1 MSESSSGKQ
10 SDPVGAD
17 DLAYHDDPGASP
29 TYIGNPELRF
39 EAGRALVWALVVG
52 LVWLTV
58 HISQS
63 LLVIFGAMVFAC
75 MVDGGAR
82 LLGKALPIGRGL
94 RVAIVLV
101 LVTVFF
107 IWLGYFAGS
116 QISQQAAQF
125 PAIINEQ
132 LARTI
137 AFLQEKGFAI
147 RTGDI
152 QSFAASMASGV
163 GTVTKAIGGIF
174 GGLTTLVLII
184 IIGVYLAIDPR
195 IYERGVAWMV
205 PRKQRS
211 ALYDTLSHQ
220 AFTLRRLMAGRLVGM
235 VFEGFFTWVMLAFG
249 GMLIGIEA
257 VPMAALLGLLTG
269 LLAFIPNIGAIIS
282 GVLMVLVGFS
292 GGTDMGLYT
301 ILVYFL
307 VQNFDGYVLV
317 PMIAKKTVDLAPALV
332 LSAQLIFGVLFGLL
346 GLALADPLLAM
357 IKVALERRSASV
369 KGEPDPAQAP
379 EPA

>member
-1 MSESSSGKQ
+1 MTDTSSGSGKDRA
-10 SDPVGAD
+10 SKD

-29 TYIGNPELRF
+29 TYIGDPKLRF
-39 EAGRALVWALVVG
+39 EAGRALVWG
-52 LVWLTV
+52 LVIGLIWLTV

-75 MVDGGAR
+75 MVDGGSR

-94 RVAIVLV
+94 RVTIVLL
-101 LVTVFF
+101 LVTAFF

-116 QISQQAAQF
+116 QISQQAAEF

-132 LARTI
+132 LGRTI
-137 AFLQEKGFAI
+137 AFLQDKGFAI
-147 RTGDI
+147 STADI
-152 QSFAASMASGV
+152 QNFAGSMSSGV

-174 GGLTTLVLII
+174 GGLTTLLLII
-184 IIGVYLAIDPR
+184 IIGIYFAIDPR

-205 PRKQRS
+205 PAKKRG
-211 ALYDTLSHQ
+211 AFYDTLSHQ
-220 AFTLRRLMAGRLVGM
+220 AYTLRRLMAGRLLGM
-235 VFEGFFTWVMLAFG
+235 AFEGFFTWVMLAFG
-249 GMLIGIEA
+249 GMLIGIDP

-292 GGTDMGLYT
+292 GGTDMGLYM
-301 ILVYFL
+301 IFVYFL

-317 PMIAKKTVDLAPALV
+317 PLIAKKTVDLAPALV

-357 IKVALERRSASV
+357 IKVALERRSARR
-369 KGEPDPAQAP
+369 KGEVEPIQAP